1 MAHPTHGEHDLNK
14 LGWQWYVKLG
24 PTVSLGVMN
33 WTMLNIHYLMM
44 LLNKLTNHGSA
55 ILRRFLFIFL
65 LYFNVKLWM
74 TIIAHFF
81 VNLHYRFVSL
91 HKSLI
96 FSGQAVFEIVV
107 HPIFTFL
114 IISHWKKRWPFIWTN
129 CNSLH
134 LMILCTKFVWK
145 LALWF

>member
-33 WTMLNIHYLMM
+33 WTMLNIHYLIM

-81 VNLHYRFVSL
+81 WIYTTGLS
-91 HKSLI
+91 KSSQKFNI
-96 FSGQAVFEIVV
+96 FWPSSFWVLV